1 MWLALFSAF
10 VASVPVSEG
19 GTFSAA
25 VKSSLKRHAH
35 VDPRVQY
42 MRTLAK
48 YNIPVPEKLKKI
60 ATSKMAKVVKAS
72 SDGTPAVAE
81 EDDLYYLAPVGIG
94 SPPQVL
100 YLDFDTGSSDSSVTT
115 LLYLCVVVSPS
126 RVMTAY
132 KCHLSSWVFSTDT
145 AASEVQGQSIW
156 DPRKS
161 STAELVPNATWEI
174 IYGDFS
180 SSSGI
185 VYKDTLALGASISIS
200 NMTIESAQDVSD
212 TFSKEFKMSGL
223 LGLAWPSIAQTT
235 PVQDVLLDFLPQVL
249 KNPLFTVD
257 LKHNSDK
264 GSYNFGYI
272 DHSLHGSE
280 IQYVDVDNS
289 EGFWGVQMTGYAI
302 SGQDVRYEF
311 SNPKSVIVDTG
322 TTLLYAPESAV
333 EDYFR
338 AVPSANFSEDVYGYV
353 LPCNSTPPDFI
364 WEIGDA
370 TGERV
375 VGRVPGSY
383 IAFQSLTEIIGE
395 DEPFEPWM
403 EGQCYAGLQT
413 LGGYSDPEG
422 ILGDIWLKAGFSVFD
437 VGNKKYGTAPK
448 PLDATNK
455 KLGHYRRDKVPFS
468 RKKKIMV

>member
-1 MWLALFSAF
+1 MAGFTHVCLVAAMWLTLFSAF
-10 VASVPVSEG
+10 VSSIPVSEG
-19 GTFSAA
+19 ATFSAS
-25 VKSSLKRHAH
+25 VKSSLKRHGH

-48 YNIPVPEKLKKI
+48 YNIPIPEKLEKI
-60 ATSKMAKVVKAS
+60 ATSKMAKMAKAKAATP
-72 SDGTPAVAE
+72 DGVPTVAE
-81 EDDLYYLAPVGIG
+81 EGDMYYLAPVGIG
-94 SPPQVL
+94 NPPQQL
-100 YLDFDTGSSDSSVTT
+100 YLDFDTGSSD
-115 LLYLCVVVSPS
+115 
-126 RVMTAY
+126 
-132 KCHLSSWVFSTDT
+132 SWVFSTDT

-185 VYKDTLALGASISIS
+185 VYKDTLSLGSSLIIN

-235 PVQDVLLDFLPQVL
+235 PPMDVLLDFLPQVL
-249 KNPLFTVD
+249 KDPLFTAD
-257 LKHNSDK
+257 LRHSSDK

-272 DHSLHGSE
+272 DHSLHGSD
-280 IQYVDVDNS
+280 IQYVDVDIS
-289 EGFWGVQMTGYAI
+289 EGFWGIQMTGYAI

-311 SNPKSVIVDTG
+311 SQPKSVIVDTG

-338 AVPSANFSEDVYGYV
+338 AVPSANFSEDIYGYI
-353 LPCNSTPPDFI
+353 LPCNATPPDFI
-364 WEIGDA
+364 WEIGDP
-370 TGERV
+370 TGDRV

-383 IAFQSLTEIIGE
+383 IAFQSLADVVGE
-395 DEPFEPWM
+395 DEPMEPWM

-413 LGGYSDPEG
+413 LGGFSSPDG
-422 ILGDIWLKAGFSVFD
+422 ILGDVWLKAGFSVFD
-437 VGNKKYGTAPK
+437 VGNKKYGSAPK

>member
-1 MWLALFSAF
+1 MAGFTHVCLVAAMWLAIFSAL
-10 VASVPVSEG
+10 VASVPVSGG
-19 GTFSAA
+19 GTFSAPVA
-25 VKSSLKRHAH
+25 SSLKRRGH

-60 ATSKMAKVVKAS
+60 ATRKMAKAAL
-72 SDGTPAVAE
+72 SDNGGAQAVAE
-81 EDDLYYLAPVGIG
+81 EDDMYFIAPVGIG

-100 YLDFDTGSSDSSVTT
+100 YLDFDTGSSDS
-115 LLYLCVVVSPS
+115 
-126 RVMTAY
+126 
-132 KCHLSSWVFSTDT
+132 WVFSTDT
-145 AASEVQGQSIW
+145 AKGEVQGQSIW

-161 STAELVPNATWEI
+161 STAELVPNATWQI

-185 VYKDTLALGASISIS
+185 VYKDTLTLGDFTIN
-200 NMTIESAQDVSD
+200 NMTIESAEDVSD

-235 PVQDVLLDFLPQVL
+235 PPQDVLLDYLPQVL
-249 KNPLFTVD
+249 KTPLFTAD

-264 GSYNFGYI
+264 GSYNFGFI

-311 SNPKSVIVDTG
+311 STPKSVIIDTG
-322 TTLLYAPESAV
+322 TTLLYAPDSAV

-338 AVPSANFSEDVYGYV
+338 AVPSANFSEDAYGYI

-383 IAFQSLTEIIGE
+383 IAYQSLQDVIGE
-395 DEPFEPWM
+395 DEPSEPWM
-403 EGQCYAGLQT
+403 EGQCYAGLQS
-413 LGGYSDPEG
+413 LGGFSSPEG

-455 KLGHYRRDKVPFS
+455 KLGHYRRDKIPFS

>member
-1 MWLALFSAF
+1 MAGFTHVCLVAAMWLTLFSAF
-10 VASVPVSEG
+10 VASVPVSGG
-19 GTFSAA
+19 GTFSAPVA
-25 VKSSLKRHAH
+25 SSLKRRGH

-60 ATSKMAKVVKAS
+60 AMRKMTKTKATLS
-72 SDGTPAVAE
+72 ANGGAQAVAE
-81 EDDLYYLAPVGIG
+81 EDDLYFIAPVGIG

-100 YLDFDTGSSDSSVTT
+100 YLDFDTGSSDS
-115 LLYLCVVVSPS
+115 
-126 RVMTAY
+126 
-132 KCHLSSWVFSTDT
+132 WVFSTDT
-145 AASEVQGQSIW
+145 AKGEVEGQSLW

-161 STAELVPNATWEI
+161 STAELVPNTTWEI

-185 VYKDTLALGASISIS
+185 VYKDTLTLGDFTIN
-200 NMTIESAQDVSD
+200 NMTIESAEDVSD
-212 TFSKEFKMSGL
+212 TFSKDFKMSGL
-223 LGLAWPSIAQTT
+223 LGLAWPSLAQTT
-235 PVQDVLLDFLPQVL
+235 PPQDVLLDFLPQVL
-249 KNPLFTVD
+249 KDPLFTVD

-280 IQYVDVDNS
+280 IQYIDVDNS
-289 EGFWGVQMTGYAI
+289 EGFWGLQMTGYAI

-311 SNPKSVIVDTG
+311 STPKSVIVDTG
-322 TTLLYAPESAV
+322 TTLLYAPDSAV

-338 AVPSANFSEDVYGYV
+338 AVPSANFSEDAYGYI
-353 LPCNSTPPDFI
+353 LPCNATPPDFI

-383 IAFQSLTEIIGE
+383 ITFQSLQDVVGE

-403 EGQCYAGLQT
+403 EGQCYAGLQS
-413 LGGYSDPEG
+413 LGGFSSPEG
-422 ILGDIWLKAGFSVFD
+422 ILGDIWLKSGFSVFD

-468 RKKKIMV
+468 RKKKIVV